1 MTDPQPRDAHG
12 GPQFHGPV
20 SGSQIAWGNQTVTQN
35 QRNDTAAAPDVEA
48 LARLVG
54 ELVRQ
59 LPQAGLAEQ
68 DRVDAEAAAEEVLA
82 EISGPGGPEPGRLRR
97 ALNGLKGALA
107 PVATGAAAGVEAGA
121 QEWAHEA
128 IRNLTALM

>member
-1 MTDPQPRDAHG
+1 MTDPQQQGAPG
-12 GPQFHGPV
+12 GPVFLGPV
-20 SGSQIAWGNQTVTQN
+20 SGNQIAWGNQTVTQY
-35 QRNDTAAAPDVEA
+35 QRNDTAPAPGFEA
-48 LARLVG
+48 LAQLVG
-54 ELVRQ
+54 DLLLQ

-68 DRVDAEAAAEEVLA
+68 DQVDAEAAAEEVLA
-82 EISGPGGPEPGRLRR
+82 EITGPEAPEPGRLRR

-128 IRNLTALM
+128 IRNLTTLI